1 MINFTR
7 EFCEFL
13 KEREKYWSFFMVFVL
28 APFDLFIVL
37 SQGSAVAPF
46 IYKIF

>member
-1 MINFTR
+1 MISFIR
-7 EFCEFL
+7 EFYEFL

-37 SQGSAVAPF
+37 SRGSAVAPF
-46 IYKIF
+46 INKIF